1 MHAVVRCAQVVA
13 GAFGLVLAGAGV
25 ASAAGPPVLAWSP
38 SGTVNF
44 GTLAPGATSPP
55 QVFTLK
61 NGGGSAS
68 SALTV
73 TVTPSA
79 GFTITLDGCTATSLG
94 PNKSCTVSVIF
105 TAPATPGSYQATLTA
120 TSKKPA
126 ATATV
131 TLTGTSGKATP
142 AIATTAE
149 PASAAVG
156 AQIADQATVTGGSSP
171 TGTVTFNLYG
181 NPTCKGTALFTDSNA
196 PLANGTAS
204 SASYTTTAAGTVY
217 WVATYN
223 GDGANSSVSS
233 GCGDEPVT
241 ISTCLVTDTT
251 SGQTYTD
258 LPDAVNAAAA
268 GDTLDVAG
276 TCTGPTTIGKDL
288 TITGSTGA
296 TLDGQQQGSTLTI
309 NSGVTVTLN
318 TLTITDGLGSG
329 GPNGDGGGI
338 YNDGGTVALN
348 NTTVSGNFAGF
359 HLGAGGGIESTGGTV
374 TLNGTSS
381 VTGNFA
387 VAGGGI
393 RLVGATLVLDGSNN
407 SISNNT
413 VDDFGGGILSD
424 TASTV
429 TLGPGTSIS
438 NNAGGQA
445 GGGIENDGTL
455 TLDGASI
462 TGNTASDSNGTGGG
476 IDNDGGTVTGTASIT
491 GNSAGF
497 DGGGI
502 YNVNQGTVTGTF
514 SVTGNTPDNCAPPDS
529 VPGCTG

>member
-1 MHAVVRCAQVVA
+1 MMRTLIRRAVVAA
-13 GAFGLVLAGAGV
+13 GAVVVVLGTGAGV
-25 ASAAGPPVLAWSP
+25 ASAAPVPVLAWSP
-38 SGTVNF
+38 SSFDF
-44 GTLAPGATSPP
+44 GTLAPGAASAP
-55 QVFTLK
+55 QAFTLK
-61 NGGGSAS
+61 NTGGSAS
-68 SALTV
+68 SALTI
-73 TVTPSA
+73 TVTSPA
-79 GFTITLDGCTATSLG
+79 FTITADQCTGKSLG
-94 PNKSCTVSVIF
+94 PGKSCTVKVTY
-105 TAPATPGSYQATLTA
+105 TAPTTAGQSQATLAA
-120 TSKKPA
+120 TSNKPA
-126 ATATV
+126 ATARV
-131 TLTGTSGKATP
+131 TLTGMSGKAIP
-142 AIATTAE
+142 AIATTAQ
-149 PASAAVG
+149 PASAVAG
-156 AQIADQATVTGGSSP
+156 AQIADQAAVTGRSSP
-171 TGTVTFNLYG
+171 TGTVTFNLY
-181 NPTCKGTALFTDSNA
+181 NNSSCAGTPLFTDTENLSS
-196 PLANGTAS
+196 GTATS
-204 SASYTTTAAGTVY
+204 SSYTTTADGTVY

-223 GDGANSSVSS
+223 GDSANNSVSS

-241 ISTCLVTDTT
+241 ISSCLVTDTT

-258 LPDAVNAAAA
+258 LPDAVNAATA

-276 TCTGPTTIGKDL
+276 TCTGPTTIGEDL

-296 TLDGQQQGSTLTI
+296 ILDGQQQGSTLTI

-338 YNDGGTVALN
+338 YNDGGTVTLD

-359 HLGAGGGIESTGGTV
+359 HLGDGGGIESTGGTV
-374 TLNGTSS
+374 TLNGTSN

-413 VDDFGGGILSD
+413 VDDFGGGIFSD
-424 TASTV
+424 AASTV

-438 NNAGGQA
+438 NNAGAQA
-445 GGGIENDGTL
+445 GGGIDNDGTVI
-455 TLDGASI
+455 LDGASI
-462 TGNTASDSNGTGGG
+462 TGNTAGDSNGTGGG
-476 IDNDGGTVTGTASIT
+476 ISNDGTVTGTATIT

-502 YNVNQGTVTGTF
+502 YVEQGTVTLNDSSTI
-514 SVTGNTPDNCAPPDS
+514 TGNTPDNCAPPGS